1 LAERAQNYVAQSK
14 KGIARKDLVRIL
26 AADSDYYLSSWKY
39 WG

>member
-1 LAERAQNYVAQSK
+1 LAERAQNYLAQGK
-14 KGIARKDLVRIL
+14 KGIARKDLL